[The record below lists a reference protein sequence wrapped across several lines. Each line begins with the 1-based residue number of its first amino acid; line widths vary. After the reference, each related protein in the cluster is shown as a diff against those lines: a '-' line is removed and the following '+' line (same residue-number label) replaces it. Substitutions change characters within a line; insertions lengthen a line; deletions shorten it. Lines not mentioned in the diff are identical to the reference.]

1 MCWITSLFRCCRHG
15 KNSVNTL
22 MTRVIKCDFI
32 VLSSSSF
39 RRYSLFSNELMSGTR
54 GLVLS
59 NDRIVLS
66 NACPNFD
73 DFEGLCWRE
82 FCNQNCQIPY
92 VFSLISWARVPPMS
106 SMRFL

>member
-1 MCWITSLFRCCRHG
+1 MCWITSFFRCCRHG

-59 NDRIVLS
+59 KCCEGMRS
-66 NACPNFD
+66 NVTNCAIQCMS
-73 DFEGLCWRE
+73 E
-82 FCNQNCQIPY
+82 F
-92 VFSLISWARVPPMS
+92 R
-106 SMRFL
+106 